1 MQIRATVI
9 KLLLHYL
16 PHELLTHIANE
27 LIVQSDHFETVGA
40 PRRAKYA
47 KAQAVALRKAAQD
60 LDAIPY

>member
-1 MQIRATVI
+1 MLIRATII

-16 PHELLTHIANE
+16 PQDLLTHIANE

-47 KAQAVALRKAAQD
+47 KAQAVAVRKAAQD
-60 LDAIPY
+60 LVEIPY